1 MGVEDQIDSF
11 RSREHNYKIFFLV
24 KYIHKNV
31 IEAQPC
37 IFHVISTVLILSS
50 FEQKII
56 ITVLILISVT
66 DGLN

>member
-1 MGVEDQIDSF
+1 MGVEDQIESF
-11 RSREHNYKIFFLV
+11 KSREHNYKIFFLV

-50 FEQKII
+50 FEQK
-56 ITVLILISVT
+56 
-66 DGLN
+66 